1 MFDAKFLFS
10 GFTYE
15 VLCWVVIL
23 ADAAFFTS
31 AGFRCML
38 NNGGD
43 GCCGYSSWRDFLM
56 VVELAASIYIN

>member
-1 MFDAKFLFS
+1 MFVNCEGVFDAKFLFS
-10 GFTYE
+10 GCTYE

-31 AGFRCML
+31 AGFWCML

-43 GCCGYSSWRDFLM
+43 GCCGFKMTFCKREY
-56 VVELAASIYIN
+56 